1 MGSRSIVEYA
11 WHIPGRVYI
20 IRMEGTVTVNL
31 METALAHVLG
41 VLNEP
46 DRLDKVHLI
55 YDIETVHL
63 EPAVPLSYILSVTAE
78 LYRHPNTASMVSVIG
93 SNRLHA
99 FLANSAGKAYSRD
112 TQQGQAVG
120 TLNDA
125 LRFVA
130 FIDSSLPIENI

>member
-1 MGSRSIVEYA
+1 
-11 WHIPGRVYI
+11 
-20 IRMEGTVTVNL
+20 MEGTVTVNL
-31 METALAHVLG
+31 MESALSHVLG
-41 VLNEP
+41 VLNET
-46 DRLDKVHLI
+46 DHLHKVHLI
-55 YDIETVHL
+55 YDIESVHL

-93 SNRLHA
+93 RNRLHA
-99 FLANSAGKAYSRD
+99 FLANEAGKVYTRE

-125 LRFVA
+125 IRFVA